1 MNHYAIAID
10 GPSGAGKSTMAKM
23 LAKQLGF
30 IYVDTGALYRAIALF
45 ALRRGEVP
53 KDEVAVA
60 AFLPSVRV
68 FFTHNAD
75 GGQQVF
81 LNDEDVSLAIRE
93 HAVSKAASDLSAF
106 PVVRA
111 FLLDL
116 QRSFALTH
124 SVVMDGRDI
133 GTVVLPDAEVKIFLT
148 ASAHDRARRRYEELL
163 SRGGDVSF
171 EQVLADVTERDFN
184 DSNRAAAPLKQA
196 ADAVLM
202 DTTDNT
208 IEQSVQ
214 QLYSYIKEKIDL

>member
-1 MNHYAIAID
+1 MNRYAIAID

-23 LAKQLGF
+23 LAKRLGF

-45 ALRRGEVP
+45 VLRKGEVP
-53 KDEVAVA
+53 TVEADVA
-60 AFLPSVRV
+60 ALLPSVGV
-68 FFTHNAD
+68 SFTHSAD

-106 PVVRA
+106 PSVRA
-111 FLLDL
+111 FLLDT

-133 GTVVLPDAEVKIFLT
+133 GTVVLPEAEVKIFLT
-148 ASAHDRARRRYEELL
+148 ASSIDRAGRRHAELV
-163 SRGGDVSF
+163 SRGSDVSF
-171 EQVLADVTERDFN
+171 EQVLSDVTERDFN

-196 ADAVLM
+196 SDAVLI
-202 DTTDNT
+202 DTTGNT
-208 IEQSVQ
+208 IEQSVE
-214 QLYSYIKEKIDL
+214 QLYSYIKERISL